1 MAALSLYPMETFTA
15 YRFRILTSDSVGAY
29 TLVRASS
36 QAEALSALLQQLAPW
51 ETAAPLHGPSV
62 CLQWF
67 G

>member
-1 MAALSLYPMETFTA
+1 METSTP
-15 YRFRILTSDSVGAY
+15 YRFRILTNDSVGAY

-36 QAEALSALLQQLAPW
+36 QAQALTALLQQLAPW